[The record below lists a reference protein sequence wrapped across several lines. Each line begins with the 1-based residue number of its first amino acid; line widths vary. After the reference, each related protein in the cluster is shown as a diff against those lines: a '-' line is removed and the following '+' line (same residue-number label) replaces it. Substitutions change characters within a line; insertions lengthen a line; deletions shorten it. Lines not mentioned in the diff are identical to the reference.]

1 MPNKKE
7 KAKIEKEKE
16 KTKSEE
22 ELKEEQETKY
32 SKYIKY
38 IAIAIVVLIL
48 ITVIAVLN
56 INRNKNVEQDDGITK
71 IVTSFYPMYIIA
83 ENLVDGANNVELE
96 NMADVNVG
104 CLHDYTLKTEDIKK
118 VEDAEIFISNGQGM
132 ENFISKLIEANQDMD
147 VIDSSA
153 NIQDIILDGDETNP
167 HVWTSIDNYIS
178 QVQTIAEGL
187 KQYNPENSSIYEENK
202 KEYISKLNKLKSN
215 FEDELE
221 DLKNER
227 AICLNEAF
235 EYMGKELELQL
246 TSIKTDHEES
256 TMSAETLRN
265 IINVA
270 NSENIKIIIIDKN
283 DNRANAETIA
293 NETNAEI
300 YELNSGL
307 TGSLDKDAY
316 INAMEKNIE
325 TLKGVN

>member
-7 KAKIEKEKE
+7 KSKIEKEKE